1 MMATV
6 LRARKT
12 RKVRSAARLPRSIPI
27 VMYLKKSN
35 TTIEYKCAKMALECQ
50 IVVQILL
57 SFDAHGQE
65 LAYLFP
71 GLFLS
76 PIILES
82 LKSTHAKVITMKSNQ
97 FQASRR

>member
-71 GLFLS
+71 GLFL
-76 PIILES
+76 ES